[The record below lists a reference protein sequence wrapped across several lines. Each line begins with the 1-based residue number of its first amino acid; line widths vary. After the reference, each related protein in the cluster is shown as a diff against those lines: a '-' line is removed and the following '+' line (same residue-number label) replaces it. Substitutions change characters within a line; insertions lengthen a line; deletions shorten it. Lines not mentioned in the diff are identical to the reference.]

1 METLN
6 VFFHSRAP
14 SATLKEELLYRK
26 CQGDVT
32 RGDSQGRFL
41 AQRSVGMLEQCC
53 NHSKQ
58 CRSNV
63 ATLHCAKNRRCE
75 SSRVTS
81 PLGPVQNKRNNA
93 QHCSE
98 LLANNFASVCFGRY
112 SMKSRYKI

>member
-6 VFFHSRAP
+6 VFFHTRVP
-14 SATLKEELLYRK
+14 SPTLKEELRYRN

-32 RGDSQGRFL
+32 RGDSQRRFL
-41 AQRSVGMLEQCC
+41 AQRSVGMLEHYC
-53 NHSKQ
+53 NYSKQ

-81 PLGPVQNKRNNA
+81 PLGPVQNRRNDA

-98 LLANNFASVCFGRY
+98 LLANNFASICFGR
-112 SMKSRYKI
+112 